1 MRRLLGAPLLHF
13 FALGALL
20 LGART
25 WWAARAGEPAREPI
39 VLTAADLARLRA
51 EWTEEHGTAPD
62 AAAEAVLVRRAIDE
76 EVLWREA
83 LAAGVP
89 DRDPATR
96 ARLAQLG
103 QFLGEDGERGRQAL
117 EREARDLGLARSD
130 LVIHRHVV
138 EAMRLAL
145 AKPAVDDVPADADLQ
160 AWVDAHAAELT
171 EPPAVRL
178 AHVYLSAA
186 AHGAALEADAAQL
199 LATLRREGAGPEVAE
214 TRGDPFLRG
223 ARLGPVSDEEL
234 DRIFGPGFA
243 RALAG
248 APLRTW
254 VGPVR
259 SSYGLHLV
267 WIEERLPAR
276 VPTLAEVRSRAVL
289 GVLRERGARRAEARL
304 AQLRAAYDV
313 RIAPSVLGASARR

>member
-1 MRRLLGAPLLHF
+1 VRRVLCAPLLHF

-20 LGART
+20 FGART
-25 WWAARAGEPAREPI
+25 WWAARAGAPAREPI
-39 VLTAADLARLRA
+39 VLTAADVARLGA
-51 EWTEEHGTAPD
+51 EWKEEHGTAPD
-62 AAAEAVLVRRAIDE
+62 AAAEAALVRRAIDE

-103 QFLGEDGERGRQAL
+103 QFLGEDGGRTRL

-130 LVIHRHVV
+130 LVIRRHVV

-145 AKPAVDDVPADADLQ
+145 AKPAFDDVPTDADLE

-171 EPPAVRL
+171 EPAAVRL

-186 AHGAALEADAAQL
+186 AHGAALEADAAAL
-199 LATLRREGAGPEVAE
+199 LATLRQEGADPSAVE

-234 DRIFGPGFA
+234 DRLFGPGFA

-248 APLRTW
+248 APLSTW

-276 VPTLAEVRSRAVL
+276 VPTLAQVRSHAVL
-289 GVLRERGARRAEARL
+289 GLLRERGARRAAARL

-313 RIAPSVLGASARR
+313 RIASPALSASARR